1 MLATFLKDLQLILR
15 DRWFVLLSMLVPILI
30 ISVIS
35 AALFNSGTRSRL
47 SIAIVNED
55 GGPVA
60 RDFKKALSEVADIV
74 ELRREDAMRF
84 VADLNRGPVAV
95 VFPPNLSE
103 NYRHGRPTEIPLFTD
118 PAQEDEV
125 RAAKTLLL
133 LMEKRARS
141 LADPFAEQLI
151 VLQERNLTGNRLA
164 VTPFE
169 ENVPGFSIM
178 FVLVAVIFNASLGLH
193 NERDWGT
200 LPRLLAAPAGLNRI
214 LVGTLAARFVLGV
227 LEMMVLLVWSHFVF
241 GVSLGSSPGA
251 ILVLTCAVVLPT
263 VTTGL
268 LVAAVTR
275 TREQAQPLSL
285 ALVMLL
291 SGLGG
296 LWWPQSMAPEWFRKV
311 SFAAYTTWAM
321 QGMNDLVLRDRGLA
335 ALAQPVTLLTIYG
348 LAALAIGLWLYR
360 HRHGVR

>member
-1 MLATFLKDLQLILR
+1 MLATFLKDLRLILR
-15 DRWFVLLSMLVPILI
+15 DRWFVVLSMAVPILV

-35 AALFNSGTRSRL
+35 AALLNSGARSAL
-47 SIAIVNED
+47 SVAIVNED

-60 RDFKKALSEVADIV
+60 RDFEKALSGLANVTEVSRDEAV
-74 ELRREDAMRF
+74 RF
-84 VADLNRGPVAV
+84 VADRNWGPMAV
-95 VFPPNLSE
+95 IFPPNLSE
-103 NYRHGRPTEIPLFTD
+103 NYRHGWPTKITLFTD
-118 PAQEDEV
+118 PADDDGV

-133 LMEKRARS
+133 LMEKRARA

-151 VLQERNLTGNRLA
+151 LFQERNLTGNRL
-164 VTPFE
+164 TITSFE
-169 ENVPGFSIM
+169 QNVPGFSIM

-214 LVGTLAARFVLGV
+214 LIGTLGARFLLGV
-227 LEMMVLLVWSHFVF
+227 LELLVFLIWSHFAF
-241 GVSLGSSPGA
+241 GVALGSSPIAMLLLSCA
-251 ILVLTCAVVLPT
+251 IVLPT

-285 ALVMLL
+285 ALVMVL

-296 LWWPQSMAPEWFRKV
+296 LWWPQSMAPDWMRTISV
-311 SFAAYTTWAM
+311 AVYTTWAM
-321 QGMNDLVLRDRGLA
+321 RGMNDLVLRDRGLA
-335 ALAQPVTLLTIYG
+335 ALVQPVAVLTVYG
-348 LAALAIGLWLYR
+348 LAVLVVGLWIYR
-360 HRHGVR
+360 LRYGTR

>member
-1 MLATFLKDLQLILR
+1 MLATFLKDLRLIFR
-15 DRWFVLLSMLVPILI
+15 DRWFVLLSIAVPILI

-35 AALFNSGTRSRL
+35 AALFDAGARPAL
-47 SIAIVNED
+47 SIVIVNED

-60 RDFKKALSEVADIV
+60 RDFEKALSDVAQVV
-74 ELRREDAMRF
+74 ELSREEAVHF

-95 VFPPNLSE
+95 VFPANLSE
-103 NYRHGRPTEIPLFTD
+103 NYRHGRPTEITLLTD

-133 LMEKRARS
+133 VMEKRARA
-141 LADPFAEQLI
+141 LADPFTKQMILLKEQ
-151 VLQERNLTGNRLA
+151 NLTGNRLT
-164 VTPFE
+164 VTSFE
-169 ENVPGFSIM
+169 QNVPGFSIM
-178 FVLVAVIFNASLGLH
+178 FVLVAVVFNASLGLH
-193 NERDWGT
+193 HERDWGT

-214 LVGTLAARFVLGV
+214 LIGTLGARFMLGV
-227 LEMMVLLVWSHFVF
+227 LEMMVLLLWSHFVF
-241 GVSLGSSPGA
+241 GVSLGSSPPAVA
-251 ILVLTCAVVLPT
+251 ILTCAIVLPT

-291 SGLGG
+291 SGIGG
-296 LWWPQSMAPEWFRKV
+296 LWWPQSMAPEWMRTL

-321 QGMNDLVLRDRGLA
+321 QGMNDLVLRDRGLG
-335 ALAQPVTLLTIYG
+335 ALLQPVAVLTLYG
-348 LAALAIGLWLYR
+348 FGTLAIGLWLFKL
-360 HRHGVR
+360 RHGSR